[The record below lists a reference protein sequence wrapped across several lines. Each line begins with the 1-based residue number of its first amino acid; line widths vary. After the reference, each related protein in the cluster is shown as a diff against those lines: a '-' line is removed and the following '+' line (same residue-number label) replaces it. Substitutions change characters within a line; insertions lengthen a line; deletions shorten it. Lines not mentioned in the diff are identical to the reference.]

1 MYYLCNIHSRVINT
15 YNSYR
20 YNKVFNNTLNN
31 DNLLLN
37 SERQD
42 FKDQF
47 ISNKIENKLNIKN
60 ENLNI
65 FKNSSDICDFLDKFL
80 AWYYHFEDYNLV
92 VDLEINEETNVSDE
106 NLNTNENEIYINLEN

>member
-47 ISNKIENKLNIKN
+47 ISNKIENKLN
-60 ENLNI
+60 
-65 FKNSSDICDFLDKFL
+65 
-80 AWYYHFEDYNLV
+80 Y
-92 VDLEINEETNVSDE
+92 
-106 NLNTNENEIYINLEN
+106 

>member
-1 MYYLCNIHSRVINT
+1 MYYLCNIHSRVINI
-15 YNSYR
+15 YNTYR

-31 DNLLLN
+31 DNSLLN

-47 ISNKIENKLNIKN
+47 VSNKIENKLNFRN

-80 AWYYHFEDYNLV
+80 AFRDQ
-92 VDLEINEETNVSDE
+92 
-106 NLNTNENEIYINLEN
+106 